1 MGLST
6 QLISPSLAKLQL
18 GSYFSNPKNENT
30 SQNISTPDV
39 NVNVNDVNDKP
50 NPITK
55 TDEKDQNSSLTIVTN
70 PHSHQRKKHSNKLN
84 RKEIDRAI
92 AFSAYAVEED
102 HQGNPD
108 CALELYL
115 LDQSRRNALKTKL
128 LDFMKHSGLIDE
140 LTEPTSPNS
149 LNNSPNNEPANTKI
163 SEHIIQAAVTGA
175 VALKQ
180 SPIPDAI
187 SATVNY
193 TMRKMKVIDEAYGIQ
208 DKAWEI
214 SRSGINMA
222 LELDQQYNVH
232 EKVVNGLF
240 LGFTAAMKAGI
251 AYTDS
256 PSYRELK
263 KLQADFSASRTNST
277 NSIISNDSATSPI
290 STDSATSP
298 TPNSPT
304 STLPNS
310 PTTSINNVD

>member
-39 NVNVNDVNDKP
+39 NDKP
-50 NPITK
+50 NPIIK
-55 TDEKDQNSSLTIVTN
+55 TDEKDQNSMTVVTN
-70 PHSHQRKKHSNKLN
+70 PHFHQRKKLSNKLN

-102 HQGNPD
+102 YQGNPD

-115 LDQSRRNALKTKL
+115 LGLEHILKALPVHADQSRRNALKTKL
-128 LDFMKHSGLIDE
+128 LDFMDRTGLTDE
-140 LTEPTSPNS
+140 VFEATTPISPNDSQDTEPSN
-149 LNNSPNNEPANTKI
+149 AKI
-163 SEHIIQAAVTGA
+163 SDQLIQAAVTGA

-187 SATVNY
+187 STTVNY
-193 TMRKMKVIDEAYGIQ
+193 TMRKMKVIDEAFGIQ

-214 SRSGINMA
+214 SRTGINMA
-222 LELDQQYNVH
+222 LDINSQYNVH

-263 KLQADFSASRTNST
+263 KLQAEFNSARSART
-277 NSIISNDSATSPI
+277 DSATSPI
-290 STDSATSP
+290 SSI
-298 TPNSPT
+298 SPT
-304 STLPNS
+304 STTS
-310 PTTSINNVD
+310 DTSINNVD

>member
-30 SQNISTPDV
+30 SQNISTTP
-39 NVNVNDVNDKP
+39 DVNDKP

-55 TDEKDQNSSLTIVTN
+55 TDEKDQNSLTIVTN

-115 LDQSRRNALKTKL
+115 LVHADQSRRNALKTKL
-128 LDFMKHSGLIDE
+128 LDFMKRTGLTDE
-140 LTEPTSPNS
+140 LTEPESPDS
-149 LNNSPNNEPANTKI
+149 PNNSPNNEPSTKI

-193 TMRKMKVIDEAYGIQ
+193 TMRKIKVIDEAYGIQ

-263 KLQADFSASRTNST
+263 KLQADFSFN
-277 NSIISNDSATSPI
+277 
-290 STDSATSP
+290 
-298 TPNSPT
+298 
-304 STLPNS
+304 
-310 PTTSINNVD
+310 